1 VRLLGLGVSGLEP
14 SGQGQADLFA
24 DAAEERARRMAKA
37 ADAVRER
44 MGERALTRARLLGGA
59 DDDEAS
65 TLPSV
70 D

>member
-1 VRLLGLGVSGLEP
+1 M
-14 SGQGQADLFA
+14 
-24 DAAEERARRMAKA
+24 ARG

-44 MGERALTRARLLGGA
+44 MGEKAVIRARLMGGA
-59 DDDEAS
+59 DEDEAS